1 MMISLH
7 RLNGQ
12 SIVLNAD
19 LIEYVE
25 ATPDTVVTLTSGNK
39 LRVLENLDEVQRRVV
54 AYKRA
59 IHGPEPS
66 HDGGTP
72 AASR

>member
-1 MMISLH
+1 MISLH

-39 LRVLENLDEVQRRVV
+39 LRVLETLDEVQQRVI
-54 AYKRA
+54 AYQRA
-59 IHGPEPS
+59 IHEPESPQDGP
-66 HDGGTP
+66 DT
-72 AASR
+72 AAAPR